1 VSDTTPLS
9 DGDRA
14 RLADGDP
21 TAILDLLSDIL
32 PAWGTID
39 ENAIM
44 VEALAGG
51 YSGASVFKVSAD
63 SADILPLLL
72 RIPGSHDENPASQLF
87 LKPPTH
93 GYLLQRSVPG
103 APTLD
108 TPACYIKT
116 ISSRPIFALQN
127 L

>member
-1 VSDTTPLS
+1 MSDTTPLS

-21 TAILDLLSDIL
+21 TAILDLLSDIF

-72 RIPGSHDENPASQLF
+72 RIPGSHDEDPASQLF
-87 LKPPTH
+87 FKTTDPWIPAAA
-93 GYLLQRSVPG
+93 QRASFKEMRS
-103 APTLD
+103 L
-108 TPACYIKT
+108 
-116 ISSRPIFALQN
+116 R
-127 L
+127 